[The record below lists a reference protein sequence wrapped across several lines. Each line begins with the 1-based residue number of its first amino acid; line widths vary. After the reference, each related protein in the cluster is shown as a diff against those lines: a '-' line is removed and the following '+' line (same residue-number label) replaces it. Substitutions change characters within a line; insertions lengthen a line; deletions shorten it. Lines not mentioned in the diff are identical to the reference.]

1 MDWKDGA
8 SAGVK
13 LLVEDANG
21 HLVFKDKFWKHF
33 LTQVCADPGGPGSVL
48 HRPAYQP
55 PRGPTPMLMMNHVP
69 DAGTADYGEV
79 EKALGRIH
87 KQLVQIKELKIVF
100 VFGDQQVRLKHL
112 KVL

>member
-1 MDWKDGA
+1 M
-8 SAGVK
+8 
-13 LLVEDANG
+13 
-21 HLVFKDKFWKHF
+21 
-33 LTQVCADPGGPGSVL
+33 L